1 MFGFT
6 GDGVASCVFKENVIE
21 KRYIKRF
28 YILVSQELNAMTI
41 SRKIEGFM
49 SKSSWIRRMFEDG
62 AKLKETYGAQNVFD
76 FSLGN
81 PNVDPPDRFRELLV
95 EIAGECT
102 PDAHKYMQNAGY
114 ERTRAEIAAH
124 LSGEHLVS
132 MSPEHVIM
140 TCGAGGALNV
150 VFKTLLD
157 PGDEVIISK
166 PFFVEYTFYVDN
178 HGGVPVL
185 VTTHED
191 FSLNLDAIES
201 AVTEKTKVVLINS
214 PNNPTG
220 KVYDEESIKG
230 LSLLIERK
238 EKEFGKE
245 IYLVSDEPYSTIT
258 YDEIRVPSI
267 LKACKNSLMVTSYSK
282 SLSVPGERIGYIA
295 LAPGISDIGRLIGG
309 ITLSN
314 RILGFVNA
322 PALMQR
328 IVGRMQGIYVDVEHY
343 RRKRDLL
350 CEGLWA
356 AGYEFEKPDG
366 AFYLFPRT
374 PIDDD
379 VEFVRALQEKNILV
393 VPGTGFGGPGHI
405 RIAYCVDDSTII
417 NSMDGFEAVMKK
429 YKKS

>member
-1 MFGFT
+1 M
-6 GDGVASCVFKENVIE
+6 A
-21 KRYIKRF
+21 
-28 YILVSQELNAMTI
+28 I
-41 SRKIEGFM
+41 SRKVEGFM

-62 AKLKETYGAQNVFD
+62 MKLKEKYGAENVFD

-81 PNVDPPDRFRELLV
+81 PNVDPPDRFKELLV
-95 EIAGECT
+95 EIAGEDT
-102 PDAHKYMQNAGY
+102 PGAHKYMPNVGY

-124 LSGEHLVS
+124 LSGVHSVTL
-132 MSPEHVIM
+132 SPEHVIM

-178 HGGVPVL
+178 HGGVPVF
-185 VTTHED
+185 VETNED
-191 FSLNLDAIES
+191 FSLNLDAIER
-201 AVTEKTKVVLINS
+201 AVTEKTKVILINS

-220 KVYDEESIKG
+220 KIYNEESIKG
-230 LSLLIERK
+230 LSLLIGRK
-238 EKEFGKE
+238 EREYGKE
-245 IYLVSDEPYSTIT
+245 IYLVSDEPYSEIV
-258 YDEIRVPSI
+258 YDGIKI
-267 LKACKNSLMVTSYSK
+267 LGILGACKNSIIVTSYSK
-282 SLSVPGERIGYIA
+282 SLSIPGERIGYIA
-295 LAPGISDIGRLIGG
+295 LAPGISDIDRLIEG
-309 ITLSN
+309 ITLCN

-322 PALMQR
+322 PAFMQR
-328 IVGRMQGIYVDVEHY
+328 VVERMQGIYVDVEHY

-350 CEGLWA
+350 CDGLWK
-356 AGYEFEKPDG
+356 AGFEFEKPDG
-366 AFYLFPRT
+366 AFYLFPKT

-393 VPGTGFGGPGHI
+393 VPGSGFGGPGHI

-429 YKKS
+429 YRNG

>member
-1 MFGFT
+1 M
-6 GDGVASCVFKENVIE
+6 A
-21 KRYIKRF
+21 
-28 YILVSQELNAMTI
+28 I
-41 SRKIEGFM
+41 SRKVEGFM

-62 AKLKETYGAQNVFD
+62 MKLKEKYGAENVFD

-81 PNVDPPDRFRELLV
+81 PNVDPPDRFKELLV
-95 EIAGECT
+95 EIAGEDT
-102 PDAHKYMQNAGY
+102 PGAHKYMPNVGY

-124 LSGEHLVS
+124 LSGVHSVTL
-132 MSPEHVIM
+132 SPEHVIM

-178 HGGVPVL
+178 HGGVPVF
-185 VTTHED
+185 VETNED
-191 FSLNLDAIES
+191 FSLNLDAIER
-201 AVTEKTKVVLINS
+201 AVTEKTKVILINS

-220 KVYDEESIKG
+220 KIYNEESIKG
-230 LSLLIERK
+230 LSLLIGRK
-238 EKEFGKE
+238 EREYGKE
-245 IYLVSDEPYSTIT
+245 IYLVSDEPYSEIV
-258 YDEIRVPSI
+258 YDGIKIPGI
-267 LKACKNSLMVTSYSK
+267 LGACKNSIIVTSYSK
-282 SLSVPGERIGYIA
+282 SLSIPGERIGYIA
-295 LAPGISDIGRLIGG
+295 LAPGISDIDRLIEG
-309 ITLSN
+309 ITLCN

-322 PALMQR
+322 PAFMQR
-328 IVGRMQGIYVDVEHY
+328 VVERMQGIYVDVEHY

-350 CEGLWA
+350 CDGLWK
-356 AGYEFEKPDG
+356 AGFEFEKPDG
-366 AFYLFPRT
+366 AFYLFPKT

-393 VPGTGFGGPGHI
+393 VPGSGFGGPGHI

-429 YKKS
+429 YRNG